1 MFNFCKAGAV
11 ATCLL
16 LAAACKTEG
25 SDVQQQTRELR
36 EAQNNSPKVAKDLE
50 ADLEK
55 AKAEVVLLEKKLALA
70 RQGITD
76 DVIAE
81 RKDLEQSLRA
91 QDQKVRS
98 EIDKAKRAS
107 EANSQDTA
115 KAAQQLEQTKMPA
128 RVEAEV
134 QSRSNVVPSA
144 TKVETTERQELIPV
158 TGRDTRTVNV
168 DAGASAP
175 RPAP

>member
-1 MFNFCKAGAV
+1 MFNSKFGPV
-11 ATCLL
+11 AISLL
-16 LAAACKTEG
+16 LAAACNRG
-25 SDVQQQTRELR
+25 RSDVQQQTQELR

-55 AKAEVVLLEKKLALA
+55 AKAEVVRVEKKLALA

-91 QDQKVRS
+91 QGQKVQG
-98 EIDKAKRAS
+98 EIDEAKHLS
-107 EANSQDTA
+107 EANQQDTA
-115 KAAQQLEQTKMPA
+115 KATQQLQETQMPA

-134 QSRSNVVPSA
+134 QSQSNVVPS
-144 TKVETTERQELIPV
+144 TTRVETTQRQELIPV
-158 TGRDTRTVNV
+158 SGRDTRTVTV
-168 DAGASAP
+168 DGGATAAP
-175 RPAP
+175 TTP